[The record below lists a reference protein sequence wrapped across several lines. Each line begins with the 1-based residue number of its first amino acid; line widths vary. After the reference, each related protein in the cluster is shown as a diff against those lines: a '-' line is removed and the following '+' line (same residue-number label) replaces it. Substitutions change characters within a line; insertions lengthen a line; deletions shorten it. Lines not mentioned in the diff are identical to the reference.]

1 MNIDEIIDAFRRG
14 ALDLDC
20 KKMVLRQ
27 CKDGGELYEGPG
39 YIRQTEEGGLTFK
52 LYVVGRENVNPMGH
66 FTARLQGI
74 PGKLH
79 SPELFYDLT
88 AFAHDGT
95 TWTATRIL
103 PDFNW
108 DMRDN
113 SAIGIG
119 RMQSI
124 IAELERP
131 PQESH
136 YLRLHFFEE
145 YEVPLHLMTPMQQ
158 HGSDYMVLDRAE
170 FKACNCSFEVRK
182 RGGSGDTVIEATSE
196 TVFPKA
202 FDVRIQ
208 EALQYLTGKSA
219 FWRARVERR
228 GDNVDV
234 ELLSPWRK
242 SSRTQFDPPISR
254 ASIDFHKHG
263 WELFACYLAYVVAHT
278 DGTHWNPV
286 AYHLYN
292 ACESSSDSVDAWA
305 VGVSVAVEA
314 VTSLIHFPPDD
325 ARAARVALIQERMLK
340 FLDEQT
346 DLADL
351 AERMRGLIR
360 SMANK
365 RPQDVL
371 YALAKTGH
379 VDEAYVGAWEDLR
392 HRHVHPK
399 LKDLKKPDA
408 TDYQELLDR
417 IHRVEVVL
425 RELTFYLIGY
435 EGPYTDY
442 GGYGFPPKHFS
453 PKPTGATPT
462 DDAPQAGPGYG
473 GTGVPR

>member
-1 MNIDEIIDAFRRG
+1 MSMNIDETIDALRRS
-14 ALDLDC
+14 ALELDC

-27 CKDGGELYEGPG
+27 RKDGGEVYEGPG
-39 YIRQTEEGGLTFK
+39 YIRQTPDGGLTFK
-52 LYVVGRENVNPMGH
+52 LYVVGRENVRPMGH
-66 FTARLQGI
+66 FSARLNGI
-74 PGKLH
+74 PGELH
-79 SPELFYDLT
+79 SPDLFYDLT
-88 AFAHDGT
+88 AVAHEGT

-124 IAELERP
+124 VAEVERP
-131 PQESH
+131 PQQSH

-145 YEVPLHLMTPMQQ
+145 YDVPLHLMSPMQE
-158 HGSDYMVLDRAE
+158 HGGDYMVRDRAE
-170 FKACNCSFEVRK
+170 FKACDCSFEVRK
-182 RGGSGDTVIEATSE
+182 REGSGDTVIETTSE
-196 TVFPKA
+196 TVFPTA

-208 EALQYLTGKSA
+208 EALQCLTGKSA
-219 FWRARVERR
+219 FWRSRVERR
-228 GDNVDV
+228 GDKLAV
-234 ELLSPWRK
+234 ELVAPWRK

-254 ASIDFHKHG
+254 GSIDFHQHG
-263 WELFACYLAYVVAHT
+263 WDLFGRYLAYVVAHT
-278 DGTHWNPV
+278 EGSHWNPV

-314 VTSLIHFPPDD
+314 VASLIHFPRDD
-325 ARAARVALIQERMLK
+325 AQAARLALFQDRMMR
-340 FLDEQT
+340 FVDAQT
-346 DLADL
+346 DLEDL
-351 AERMRGLIR
+351 AERMRGLVR
-360 SMANK
+360 SMGNK

-379 VDEAYVGAWEDLR
+379 VDEAYVEAWEDLR

-408 TDYQELLDR
+408 IDYQDLLDR
-417 IHRVEVVL
+417 IHRAEVIL
-425 RELTFYLIGY
+425 RQLTFYLIGY

-442 GGYGFPPKHFS
+442 GARGFPSTNYP
-453 PKPTGATPT
+453 PKPPGATPT
-462 DDAPQAGPGYG
+462 EDAPQAGPG
-473 GTGVPR
+473 PRAAST